1 MGCRSDYMEPSTHE
15 KFLMRTAELLIYL
28 NTYCGFPITEDHKK
42 WTKLYGSE
50 LAVRE
55 LCLVLSKLDKNEPDV
70 LERILYGDPKD
81 RMARELATWWE
92 DHQEADRK
100 RLAKEKQEKEE
111 VLRKEKN
118 KKLRKNLIK
127 KATKILKES
136 LTAEELLLIEVK
148 ESLR

>member
-1 MGCRSDYMEPSTHE
+1 MGCRSDYMEANGHE
-15 KFLMRTAELLIYL
+15 KFLMRTAELLIYVR
-28 NTYCGFPITEDHKK
+28 TYLGFDITDTHKK
-42 WTKLYGSE
+42 WTEYYGSE
-50 LAVRE
+50 LAVQE
-55 LCLVLSKLDKNEPDV
+55 LCTLLNLLTKDEPDV
-70 LERILYGDPKD
+70 LDRVLYRDPKD

-111 VLRKEKN
+111 VLAREKN
-118 KKLRKNLIK
+118 KKLRKGLIK
-127 KATKILKES
+127 KATKILKEN

>member
-1 MGCRSDYMEPSTHE
+1 MEANGHE
-15 KFLMRTAELLIYL
+15 KFLMRTAELLIYVR
-28 NTYCGFPITEDHKK
+28 TYLGMDVSDIHKRWTE
-42 WTKLYGSE
+42 LYGSE
-50 LAVRE
+50 LAVQE
-55 LCLVLSKLDKNEPDV
+55 LCTLLNLLIQDEPDV

-92 DHQEADRK
+92 DHQEADKARK
-100 RLAKEKQEKEE
+100 AKDEFMRQE
-111 VLRKEKN
+111 VLKKEKN

-127 KATKILKES
+127 KATKILKEN